1 MRNATLECVEV
12 VLVTNGPGELY
23 TWTQPVLRALREVD
37 KNIKVVIS
45 LVPDQFTSGNET
57 AIAQSFGA
65 DAVTTPKEF
74 LSYITTG
81 RKPDALGS
89 DKGVVIGLGGS
100 IQMALQLAKRL
111 NYPAYRYSFNPD
123 WNRGL
128 EKLFVHDER
137 TFSRARLMG
146 APKERLELVG
156 NLVAD
161 AVQQSTRLENPGRP
175 HVLLLAGTRD
185 AFSVVLIPF
194 IIGLADTLGKELP
207 DATFAWPVSR
217 LLKAETI
224 EAGIA
229 GLEKDVLGGMAGRRE
244 GDTIFTPNGTIIS
257 MISEAQRYAHIRSA
271 DIAVTIPGT
280 NTLELGIA
288 GVPSVVMLPLNK
300 PEVIPLEGIGQWLGL
315 IPGVGTFI
323 KRRAVK
329 LFVEGLKL
337 PVSLPNRLSGEELML
352 EIKGKISVEQIAEAM
367 LSMLNNPDD
376 LARRRERLL
385 QTMPQSGAAKKL
397 VDSVLE
403 DVKKSREK

>member
-1 MRNATLECVEV
+1 MEV

-23 TWTQPVLRALREVD
+23 TWTQPVLRVLREVD
-37 KNIKVVIS
+37 KNIRVVIS

-57 AIAQSFGA
+57 AIAESFGA

-74 LSYITTG
+74 LTYITTG
-81 RKPDALGS
+81 IKPEGLSGG
-89 DKGVVIGLGGS
+89 KGVVIGLGGS
-100 IQMALQLAKRL
+100 VQMTLQLAKRL

-128 EKLFVHDER
+128 RKLFVHDER
-137 TFSRARLMG
+137 TFRNARLRG
-146 APKERLELVG
+146 APKERLGLVG

-161 AVQQSTRLENPGRP
+161 AVQQSSRLENPGRP
-175 HVLLLAGTRD
+175 HILLLAGTRD

-194 IIGLADTLGKELP
+194 IIGLAELLGKELP
-207 DATFAWPVSR
+207 NAKFAWPVSR

-229 GLEKDVLGGMAGRRE
+229 GVEKDVLGGLAGRRE
-244 GDTIFTPNGTIIS
+244 GDTIFTPNGAAIH
-257 MISEAQRYAHIRSA
+257 MISEAERYAHIRAA

-337 PVSLPNRLSGEELML
+337 PVSLPNRLSGEDLML
-352 EIKGKISVEQIAEAM
+352 EVKGNVSVEQIAAAM
-367 LSMLNNPDD
+367 FSLLKNPSDLSK
-376 LARRRERLL
+376 RRERLL
-385 QTMPQSGAAKKL
+385 QTMPQPGAAKRL
-397 VDSVLE
+397 VESVLS
-403 DVKKSREK
+403 DF

>member
-1 MRNATLECVEV
+1 MEV

-23 TWTQPVLRALREVD
+23 TWTQPVLRALREAD
-37 KNIKVVIS
+37 KDIKITIS

-57 AIAQSFGA
+57 AIAQSFEA

-74 LSYITTG
+74 LSYMTTG

-89 DKGVVIGLGGS
+89 DKGVVIGVGGS
-100 IQMALQLAKRL
+100 IQMSLQLAKRL

-123 WNRGL
+123 WNHNLR
-128 EKLFVHDER
+128 KLFVHDER
-137 TFSRARLMG
+137 TFRRARLLG

-161 AVQQSTRLENPGRP
+161 AVQQSTLLDNPGKP
-175 HVLLLAGTRD
+175 HILLLAGTRD

-194 IIGLADTLGKELP
+194 IIALADALGKTLP
-207 DATFAWPVSR
+207 EAKFAWPVSR
-217 LLKAETI
+217 LLKPETI

-229 GLEKDVLGGMAGRRE
+229 GVEKHILGGMAGRRE
-244 GDTIFTPNGTIIS
+244 GDTIYTPSGSSIA
-257 MISEAQRYAHIRSA
+257 MISEAERYTHIRSA

-337 PVSLPNRLSGEELML
+337 PVSLPNRFSGEDLML
-352 EIKGKISVEQIAEAM
+352 EIKGTLSVEQIAEAM
-367 LSMLNNPDD
+367 LSLLNNSSD
-376 LARRRERLL
+376 LVHRRERLL
-385 QTMPQSGAAKKL
+385 ATMPQPGAARKL
-397 VDSVLE
+397 VQSVLS
-403 DVKKSREK
+403 DVNN

>member
-1 MRNATLECVEV
+1 MEV

-23 TWTQPVLRALREVD
+23 TWTQPVLRALREAD
-37 KNIKVVIS
+37 RKLKITIS

-57 AIAQSFGA
+57 AIAQSFDA

-74 LSYITTG
+74 LTYITTG

-89 DKGVVIGLGGS
+89 EKGVVIGLGGS
-100 IQMALQLAKRL
+100 AGMALQLGNRL
-111 NYPAYRYSFNPD
+111 NYPTYRYSFNPN
-123 WNRGL
+123 WNRSL
-128 EKLFVHDER
+128 RKLFVHDER
-137 TFSRARLMG
+137 TFRNARLLG

-161 AVQQSTRLENPGRP
+161 AVQQSTPLENPGKP
-175 HVLLLAGTRD
+175 HILLLAGTRD

-194 IIGLADTLGKELP
+194 IIALADRLGKELP
-207 DATFAWPVSR
+207 DARFVWPVVR
-217 LLKAETI
+217 LLKRETI

-244 GDTIFTPNGTIIS
+244 GNKIFTPSGSVIE
-257 MISEAQRYAHIRSA
+257 MITEAERHAHMRSA
-271 DIAVTIPGT
+271 DLAVTIPGT

-337 PVSLPNRLSGEELML
+337 PVSLPNRFSGEDLML
-352 EIKGKISVEQIAEAM
+352 EIRGKISVEQISEAM
-367 LSMLNNPDD
+367 LLLLGNPSD

-385 QTMPQSGAAKKL
+385 LTMPQPGAARKL
-397 VDSVLE
+397 VQSVLS
-403 DVKKSREK
+403 DVV

>member
-1 MRNATLECVEV
+1 MEV

-23 TWTQPVLRALREVD
+23 TWTQPVLRALREAD
-37 KNIKVVIS
+37 KTIKVVIS

-57 AIAQSFGA
+57 AIAQSFEA

-74 LSYITTG
+74 LTYITTG
-81 RKPDALGS
+81 RKPDALGD

-100 IQMALQLAKRL
+100 IQMTLQLANRL
-111 NYPAYRYSFNPD
+111 KYPAYRYSFNPD
-123 WNRGL
+123 WNHNL
-128 EKLFVHDER
+128 KKLFVHDER
-137 TFSRARLMG
+137 TFRKARLLG

-161 AVQQSTRLENPGRP
+161 AVQQSSRLEHPGKP

-194 IIGLADTLGKELP
+194 IIGLADTLGKHLP
-207 DATFAWPVSR
+207 DAKFAWPVSR
-217 LLKAETI
+217 LLKTETI
-224 EAGIA
+224 TAGIA
-229 GLEKDVLGGMAGRRE
+229 GVEKHVLGGMAGRRE
-244 GDTIFTPNGTIIS
+244 GDTIFTPNGVAIS
-257 MISEAQRYAHIRSA
+257 MVSEAERYAHIASA

-288 GVPSVVMLPLNK
+288 GVPSIVMLPLNK

-352 EIKGKISVEQIAEAM
+352 EVKGKVSVEQIAEAM
-367 LSMLNNPDD
+367 LSLLNNPND

-385 QTMPQSGAAKKL
+385 QTMPQPGAAKKL
-397 VDSVLE
+397 VRSVLE
-403 DVKKSREK
+403 DVKR

>member
-1 MRNATLECVEV
+1 MEV

-23 TWTQPVLRALREVD
+23 TWTQPVLRALREAD
-37 KNIKVVIS
+37 KNIRVVIS
-45 LVPDQFTSGNET
+45 LVPDQFTSGNE
-57 AIAQSFGA
+57 AVIAESFGA
-65 DAVTTPKEF
+65 DAVTTPKDF
-74 LSYITTG
+74 LTYITTG
-81 RKPDALGS
+81 IKPEGLSGG
-89 DKGVVIGLGGS
+89 KGVVIGLGGS
-100 IQMALQLAKRL
+100 VQMTLQLAKRL

-123 WNRGL
+123 WNRNL
-128 EKLFVHDER
+128 KKLFVHDER
-137 TFSRARLMG
+137 TLRNARLRG
-146 APKERLELVG
+146 APKERLGLVG

-161 AVQQSTRLENPGRP
+161 AVQQSSRLEHPGEP

-194 IIGLADTLGKELP
+194 IIGLAELLSKELP
-207 DATFAWPVSR
+207 NAKFAWPVSR
-217 LLKAETI
+217 LLKPETI

-229 GLEKDVLGGMAGRRE
+229 GVEKDVLGGLAGRRE
-244 GDTIFTPNGTIIS
+244 GDTIFTPNGAAIH
-257 MISEAQRYAHIRSA
+257 MISEAERYAHIRAA

-337 PVSLPNRLSGEELML
+337 PVSLPNRLSGEDLML
-352 EIKGKISVEQIAEAM
+352 EVKGNVSVEQIAAAM
-367 LSMLNNPDD
+367 LSLLKTPAD
-376 LARRRERLL
+376 LSKRRERLL
-385 QTMPQSGAAKKL
+385 QTMPQPGAAKRL
-397 VDSVLE
+397 VESVLS
-403 DVKKSREK
+403 DF

>member
-1 MRNATLECVEV
+1 VPNDRLTDVEV

-23 TWTQPVLRALREVD
+23 TWTQPVLRALREAD
-37 KNIKVVIS
+37 SKLNIVIS

-57 AIAQSFGA
+57 AIAKSFDA

-74 LSYITTG
+74 LSYIATG
-81 RKPDALGS
+81 RRPDALGG

-100 IQMALQLAKRL
+100 VQMTLQLAKRL
-111 NYPAYRYSFNPD
+111 DYPAYRYSFNPD

-128 EKLFVHDER
+128 RKLFVHDER
-137 TFSRARLMG
+137 TYRRARLLG

-161 AVQQSTRLENPGRP
+161 AVQQSALLDNPGKP

-194 IIGLADTLGKELP
+194 IIALADTLGKTLP
-207 DATFAWPVSR
+207 EAKFAWPVSR
-217 LLKAETI
+217 LLKPETI

-229 GLEKDVLGGMAGRRE
+229 GLEKHVLGGVAGKRE
-244 GDTIFTPNGTIIS
+244 GDTIYTPNGSSIA
-257 MISEAQRYAHIRSA
+257 MISEAERYAHIRSA
-271 DIAVTIPGT
+271 DLAVTIPGT

-337 PVSLPNRLSGEELML
+337 PVSLPNRFSGEDLML
-352 EIKGKISVEQIAEAM
+352 EIKGKISVEQIAEAV
-367 LSMLNNPDD
+367 LSLLNNSSD
-376 LARRRERLL
+376 LAWRRERLL
-385 QTMPQSGAAKKL
+385 ATMPQPGAARKL
-397 VDSVLE
+397 VQSVLS
-403 DVKKSREK
+403 DVK

>member
-1 MRNATLECVEV
+1 VEV

-23 TWTQPVLRALREVD
+23 TWTQPVLRALREAGSHF
-37 KNIKVVIS
+37 KIIIS
-45 LVPDQFTSGNET
+45 LIPDQFTSGNET

-74 LSYITTG
+74 LAYVTTG
-81 RKPDALGS
+81 RKPDVFG
-89 DKGVVIGLGGS
+89 DDRFNNKGVVIGLGGS

-111 NYPAYRYSFNPD
+111 KYPVYRYSFNPD
-123 WNRGL
+123 WNHNL

-137 TFSRARLMG
+137 TFRRARLLG
-146 APKERLELVG
+146 APKEKLELVG

-161 AVQQSTRLENPGRP
+161 AVQQSAFLEEPGEP
-175 HVLLLAGTRD
+175 HILLLAGTRD
-185 AFSVVLIPF
+185 AFSIVLIPF
-194 IIGLADTLGKELP
+194 MIALADTLGKELP
-207 DATFAWPVSR
+207 HAKFAWPVSG
-217 LLKAETI
+217 LLKPETI

-229 GLEKDVLGGMAGRRE
+229 GLEKDVLGGLAGRRE
-244 GDTIFTPNGTIIS
+244 GSTLYTPNGSSIS
-257 MISEAQRYAHIRSA
+257 MIAEAERYAHIRSA
-271 DIAVTIPGT
+271 DLAVTIPGT

-315 IPGVGTFI
+315 IPGVGIFI

-337 PVSLPNRLSGEELML
+337 PVSLPNRFSGEDLML
-352 EIKGKISVEQIAEAM
+352 EIRGKISVEQIAEAT
-367 LSMLNNPDD
+367 LSLLKNPDD

-385 QTMPQSGAAKKL
+385 ATMPQPGAAEKL
-397 VDSVLE
+397 VASVLA
-403 DVKKSREK
+403 DIS

>member
-1 MRNATLECVEV
+1 MEV

-23 TWTQPVLRALREVD
+23 TWTQPVLRALREAD
-37 KNIKVVIS
+37 KNLRVVIS

-74 LSYITTG
+74 LSYLTTG
-81 RKPDALGS
+81 RKPEGLSG

-100 IQMALQLAKRL
+100 IGMALQLANRL
-111 NYPAYRYSFNPD
+111 SYPAYRYSFNPD

-128 EKLFVHDER
+128 KKLFVHDER
-137 TFSRARLMG
+137 TFRNARLRG
-146 APKERLELVG
+146 APKERLGLVG

-161 AVQQSTRLENPGRP
+161 AVQQSEHLEQRGKP
-175 HVLLLAGTRD
+175 HILLLAGTRD

-194 IIGLADTLGKELP
+194 IIGLADVLGKELP

-217 LLKAETI
+217 LLKPETI
-224 EAGIA
+224 TAGIA
-229 GLEKDVLGGMAGRRE
+229 GIEKHVLGGMTGRRE
-244 GDTIFTPNGTIIS
+244 GDTVFTPNGTAIK
-257 MISEAQRYAHIRSA
+257 MISEAERYAHIRAA

-337 PVSLPNRLSGEELML
+337 PVSLPNRLSGEDLML

-367 LSMLNNPDD
+367 LSLLNNPDD

-385 QTMPQSGAAKKL
+385 ITMPQPGAAKKL
-397 VDSVLE
+397 VESVLG
-403 DVKKSREK
+403 DVL

>member
-1 MRNATLECVEV
+1 MEV

-23 TWTQPVLRALREVD
+23 TWTQPVLRALREAD
-37 KNIKVVIS
+37 KTIKITIS
-45 LVPDQFTSGNET
+45 LVPDQFTSGNEA
-57 AIAQSFGA
+57 AIAQSFDA

-74 LSYITTG
+74 LTYITTG

-100 IQMALQLAKRL
+100 AGRALQLGSRL
-111 NYPAYRYSFNPD
+111 NYPTYRYSFNPN

-128 EKLFVHDER
+128 KKLFVHDER
-137 TFSRARLMG
+137 TFRNARLLG
-146 APKERLELVG
+146 APKEKLELVG

-161 AVQQSTRLENPGRP
+161 AVQQSVPLENPGEP
-175 HVLLLAGTRD
+175 HILLLAGTRD

-194 IIGLADTLGKELP
+194 IIALADRLGRELP
-207 DATFAWPVSR
+207 NARFVWPVVR
-217 LLKAETI
+217 LLKSETI

-244 GDTIFTPNGTIIS
+244 GNKIFTPSGSVIE
-257 MISEAQRYAHIRSA
+257 MITEAERYAHMRSA
-271 DIAVTIPGT
+271 DLAVTIPGT

-337 PVSLPNRLSGEELML
+337 PVSLPNRFSGEDLML
-352 EIKGKISVEQIAEAM
+352 EVKGKIAVEQIAGVM
-367 LSMLNNPDD
+367 LSLLGNPDD
-376 LARRRERLL
+376 LLRRRERLL
-385 QTMPQSGAAKKL
+385 VTMPQPGAARKL
-397 VDSVLE
+397 VHTVLE
-403 DVKKSREK
+403 DVRS